1 MYGNRLLIAITFILL
16 ALTAHAQPTAAQAQP
31 PELVKIGIYVMRLS
45 DLNPSTQSFSADFWV
60 WTLSSAN
67 SQSHPIE
74 TLRVQNAKQ
83 FWASEPKQTIVG
95 GLRWGYREFVATI
108 VYDWDMQG
116 FPFDRHELEIAVGE
130 TEADT
135 RRLVYE
141 PNTSDSGIVPEIR
154 LTGWRLGRATLRTGV
169 FPYLSRFGDPTV
181 AQPLTRW
188 TEAHTTFEISRT
200 ERWAS
205 FFKLTFPAYVAF
217 VMMMLSFL
225 MGRAEFS
232 SRISLLVGSL
242 FATAVS
248 TRTSAAALGD
258 TPRFTL
264 VEQIHLL
271 VIGYILASACV
282 ALLTHYVAEDKAAVA
297 GRIDLVAALVTGA
310 TFVAWNLLLIAEAV
324 RF

>member
-1 MYGNRLLIAITFILL
+1 
-16 ALTAHAQPTAAQAQP
+16 
-31 PELVKIGIYVMRLS
+31 
-45 DLNPSTQSFSADFWV
+45 
-60 WTLSSAN
+60 
-67 SQSHPIE
+67 
-74 TLRVQNAKQ
+74 VQNAKQ
-83 FWASEPKQTIVG
+83 FWSSVPESTIVVDREPPHNL
-95 GLRWGYREFVATI
+95 LRWGYREFVATI

-116 FPFDRHELEIAVGE
+116 FPFDRHRLEIAVGE
-130 TEADT
+130 TKDDT

-141 PNTSDSGIVPEIR
+141 PNASDSGIVPEIR
-154 LTGWRLGRATLRTGV
+154 LTGWRLGPATLKTGV

-188 TEAHTTFEISRT
+188 TEAHTMFEISRT
-200 ERWAS
+200 DRWAS

-217 VMMMLSFL
+217 VLMMLSFL

-242 FATAVS
+242 FAIVVS

-271 VIGYILASACV
+271 VIGYILVSTCV
-282 ALLTHYVAEDKAAVA
+282 ALLTHYVADDKPAVA
-297 GRIDLVAALVTGA
+297 GRIDIVAAIISGA
-310 TFVAWNLLLIAEAV
+310 SFVVWNLILVVEAV